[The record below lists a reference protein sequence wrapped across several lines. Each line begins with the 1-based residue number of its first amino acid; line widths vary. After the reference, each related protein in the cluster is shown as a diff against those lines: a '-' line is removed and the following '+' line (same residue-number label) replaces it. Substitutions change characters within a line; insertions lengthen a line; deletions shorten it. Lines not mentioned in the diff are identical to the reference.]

1 MTKHLNAIAL
11 ALLHLPFQSRA
22 FNSITRAGIS
32 VRHLTQSRLC
42 CDQEL
47 RFNGGKINGKSASFR
62 RLTLKDTFFNRN
74 RFSHPLRPNVKSF
87 STKMTAHD
95 VFNAQQD
102 WQDLKRSI
110 QTIEPKYRSF
120 FFSKLLQPRF
130 GALNYTINRAF
141 QSSFDQVFLLDKIK
155 ECEGLSAGTL
165 AGAEDFFPR
174 R

>member
-62 RLTLKDTFFNRN
+62 RLTLKDSFFNRN
-74 RFSHPLRPNVKSF
+74 RFSHPVRPNVKSL

-95 VFNAQQD
+95 VFNMQQD

-110 QTIEPKYRSF
+110 QTIEPKYRSIF
-120 FFSKLLQPRF
+120 FQAAAASLWCLELYDLQSISKFFRRSVPSWQ
-130 GALNYTINRAF
+130 
-141 QSSFDQVFLLDKIK
+141 DQGVW
-155 ECEGLSAGTL
+155 
-165 AGAEDFFPR
+165 
-174 R
+174 